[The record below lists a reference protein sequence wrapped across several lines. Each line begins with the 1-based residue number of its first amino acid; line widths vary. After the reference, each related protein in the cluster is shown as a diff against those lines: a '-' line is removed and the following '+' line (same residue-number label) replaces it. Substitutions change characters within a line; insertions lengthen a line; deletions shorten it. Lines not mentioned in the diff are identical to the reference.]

1 MKKVIWSLMFC
12 LFMAAS
18 AAAQPGPG
26 PGPDRHREPPSPQE
40 RADHL
45 AKELSLDEKQV
56 ASLVEIFTAA
66 DAEREAMRQKHEKR
80 TREEF
85 CFHKDKITGQIK
97 SVLNEEQSAEFD
109 KLMER
114 REARWEDRGQRSE
127 GRHGGKHKPFMK
139 CGEPA
144 T

>member
-12 LFMAAS
+12 LFMAAN

-26 PGPDRHREPPSPQE
+26 SGPDRRWEPPSPEQ
-40 RADHL
+40 RADRL
-45 AKELSLDEKQV
+45 AEELSLDDKQT

-66 DAEREAMRQKHEKR
+66 DAERDAMRQQHEKQM
-80 TREEF
+80 REEF
-85 CFHKDKITGQIK
+85 CSHKDKVTGQIK

-109 KLMER
+109 KLMAR
-114 REARWEDRGQRSE
+114 REARWEDRGEHRK
-127 GRHGGKHKPFMK
+127 GRQGGHHKPFMN
-139 CGEPA
+139 CEDPA